1 MERTNAAIEEK
12 WLKIWED
19 NNLYKVEIDDNK
31 PKYYVLNMFPYPSGA
46 GLHVGHPLGYIATD
60 IYSRYKR
67 MKGFNVLNPMGF
79 DSFGLP
85 AEQYALETGQH
96 PAITTKQNI
105 ATFKKQLRTMGFC
118 FDWSR
123 EIQTSDPKFYKW
135 TQWIFLQLFNHYYC
149 LGRNKAIPINELI
162 ETFSKQGNVETRAAC
177 EQKEIFTAK
186 EWNDYSDKEKATI
199 LMNYRLA
206 YQSVK
211 EVNWCAALGTV
222 LANDEVKEG
231 LSERGG
237 YPVERR
243 AMNQWSLRI
252 TAYADRLLKGLDN
265 LDWNEWLKEMQRNWI
280 GRSEGCE
287 MVFKT
292 ESGNDIEIFTTRP
305 DTIYGATFM
314 VLAAEHQ
321 LVKNLITEEQQAE
334 MEAYLKYVKS
344 RTDVERQQ
352 QKEVTGCFTGS
363 YAINPFTDKKIP
375 IYIAEYVLI
384 DYGTGAI
391 MAVPSDD
398 DRDNAFADK
407 FGIEIID
414 VIDKSKY
421 PQAGR
426 HDKLG
431 IMINSGFMDGME
443 VPDAIKAAN
452 DKIEAMNIGSVKV
465 NYKLRDAGYSRQRYW
480 GEPFPIIHK
489 NGIATALPESELP
502 LVLPN
507 VDNYKPSPEGK
518 APISNNKEWTNIS
531 ETEIRETDVM
541 PGYAGSSW
549 YYLRYMDPQNND
561 RFVGEA
567 AEKYWQNVDHY
578 AGGAEHAVGHLMY
591 SRMWHF
597 FLYDIGMVHT
607 KEPFKKLFNQGMIQG
622 VTSWIYRKSPTAF
635 VSADIAK
642 QEGITDKVRIPLSMV
657 NGKNVDVEEVKNW
670 RDDFAKASYQKNDN
684 GEFLCTQEVEKM
696 SKSKHN
702 VVNPDEVITKYGADV
717 FRMFEMFLG
726 PVEQSKPWDIKGI
739 DGVRKF
745 YAKFQRLFEL
755 EGKWLVNDEE
765 PSDEEFK
772 ILHKTIKKIGGDIER
787 YSFNTGVSAFMV
799 ATNELTNAK
808 CSKRKILAPLLQ
820 LIAPFAPFLA
830 DEFWEKLGHKTSIH
844 KSDWP
849 QLDESY
855 LIEATIEYPISIN
868 GKMRVKINLPADV
881 QQADAQAVVLENE
894 TVQKWIDG
902 KELRKFIFV
911 PGRIVNI
918 VV

>member
-1 MERTNAAIEEK
+1 MERTNAATEEK

-19 NNLYKVEIDDNK
+19 SNLYKVEIDHNK

-96 PAITTKQNI
+96 PALTTAQNI
-105 ATFKKQLRTMGFC
+105 ATFKKQLRSMGFC

-123 EIQTSDPKFYKW
+123 EVQTSDPKFYKW
-135 TQWIFLQLFNHYYC
+135 TQWIFIQLFEHYYC
-149 LGRNKAIPINELI
+149 LGRDKAVPLSELV
-162 ETFSKQGNVETRAAC
+162 ETFEKQGNIETRAFC
-177 EQKEIFTAK
+177 DQKEIFTA
-186 EWNDYSDKEKATI
+186 EQWNSYSEKEKADI

-211 EVNWCAALGTV
+211 EVNWCPALGTV

-237 YPVERR
+237 HPVERR
-243 AMNQWSLRI
+243 PMNQWSLRI
-252 TAYADRLLKGLDN
+252 TAYADRLLYGLDA

-280 GRSEGCE
+280 GRSEGCQ
-287 MVFKT
+287 MIFKT
-292 ESGNDIEIFTTRP
+292 ESGADIEVFTTRP

-314 VLAAEHQ
+314 VLAPEHN
-321 LVKNLITEEQQAE
+321 LVEGLVTDEQRANID
-334 MEAYLKYVKS
+334 AYLKYVKS

-352 QKEVTGCFTGS
+352 QKDVTGCFTGS
-363 YAINPFTDKKIP
+363 YAINPFTETKIP

-398 DRDNAFADK
+398 DRDNAFAEK

-421 PQAGR
+421 PDAGR

-452 DKIEAMNIGSVKV
+452 DKIEATGIGKVKV

-489 NGIATALPESELP
+489 DGIAMPLAESELP
-502 LVLPN
+502 LVLPD
-507 VDNYKPSPEGK
+507 VDNYKPSAEGK
-518 APISNNKEWTNIS
+518 APLSNNKAWTNIS

-549 YYLRYMDPQNND
+549 YLLRYMDPNNDD
-561 RFVGEA
+561 RFVGEE

-597 FLYDIGMVHT
+597 FLHDIGLVHT
-607 KEPFKKLFNQGMIQG
+607 KEPYKKLFNQGMIQG
-622 VTSWIYRKSPTAF
+622 VTSWIYRKSQTEF
-635 VSADIAK
+635 VSADIA
-642 QEGITDKVRIPLSMV
+642 EHESITDKIRVPLSMV
-657 NGKNVDVEEVKNW
+657 DGKNVDTEQIKTW
-670 RDDFAKASYQKNDN
+670 REDLAKASYQKNEN

-696 SKSKHN
+696 SKSKYN
-702 VVNPDEVITKYGADV
+702 VVNPDEVIAKYGADV

-745 YAKFQRLFEL
+745 YGKFQRLFEQDD
-755 EGKWLVNDEE
+755 KWLIYDGEPTADEL
-765 PSDEEFK
+765 K
-772 ILHKTIKKIGGDIER
+772 ILHKTIKKVGEDIER
-787 YSFNTGVSAFMV
+787 YSFNTAVSAMMI
-799 ATNELTNAK
+799 ATNELTAVK
-808 CSKRKILAPLLQ
+808 CHKQSILEPLLR
-820 LIAPFAPFLA
+820 LLAPFAPFIA
-830 DEFWEKLGHKTSIH
+830 DEFWEKLGNTVSIH

-849 QLDESY
+849 QFDESY
-855 LIEATIEYPISIN
+855 LKEDTIEYPVSIN
-868 GKMRVKINLPADV
+868 GKMRVKINLSADATQADV
-881 QQADAQAVVLENE
+881 EPIVFANE
-894 TVQKWIDG
+894 VVQKWVDG
-902 KELRKFIFV
+902 KPVKKFIFV
-911 PGRIVNI
+911 PKRIVNI

>member
-1 MERTNAAIEEK
+1 
-12 WLKIWED
+12 
-19 NNLYKVEIDDNK
+19 
-31 PKYYVLNMFPYPSGA
+31 
-46 GLHVGHPLGYIATD
+46 
-60 IYSRYKR
+60 
-67 MKGFNVLNPMGF
+67 
-79 DSFGLP
+79 
-85 AEQYALETGQH
+85 
-96 PAITTKQNI
+96 
-105 ATFKKQLRTMGFC
+105 
-118 FDWSR
+118 
-123 EIQTSDPKFYKW
+123 
-135 TQWIFLQLFNHYYC
+135 
-149 LGRNKAIPINELI
+149 LGRDKAIPISELVA
-162 ETFSKQGNVETRAAC
+162 TFAKQGNIETRAAC
-177 EQKEIFTAK
+177 DQKEIFTAE
-186 EWNDYSDKEKATI
+186 EWNNYTEKERAVI

-211 EVNWCAALGTV
+211 EVNWCPALGTV

-237 YPVERR
+237 HPVERR

-252 TAYADRLLKGLDN
+252 TAYADRLLYGLDD

-280 GRSEGCE
+280 GRSEGCQ
-287 MVFKT
+287 MIFKT
-292 ESGNDIEIFTTRP
+292 ESGEDIEVFTTRP

-314 VLAAEHQ
+314 VLAPEHQ
-321 LVKNLITEEQQAE
+321 LVESLITDDAKNE

-363 YAINPFTDKKIP
+363 YAINPFTNKKIP

-421 PQAGR
+421 PDAGR

-431 IMINSGFMDGME
+431 IMINSGFMDGLE
-443 VPDAIKAAN
+443 VRDAIKAAN
-452 DKIEAMNIGSVKV
+452 NKIEEMGIGTVKV

-502 LVLPN
+502 LHLPD

-518 APISNNKEWTNIS
+518 APISNNKTWTNIS

-549 YYLRYMDPQNND
+549 YLFRYMDPNNND
-561 RFVGEA
+561 RFVGEE

-597 FLYDIGMVHT
+597 FLYDIGLIST

-622 VTSWIYRKSPTAF
+622 VTSWIYRKSSTEF
-635 VSADIAK
+635 LSADIAK
-642 QEGITDKVRIPLSMV
+642 KDGITDKVRVPLNMV
-657 NGKNVDVEEVKNW
+657 NGKNVAIEQVKTW
-670 RDDFAKASYQKNDN
+670 REDFAKASYQKNGL

-696 SKSKHN
+696 SKSKYN
-702 VVNPDEVITKYGADV
+702 VVNPDEVISKYGADV

-745 YAKFQRLFEL
+745 YNKFQRMFEL
-755 EGKWLVNDEE
+755 EGNWLVNDDEPANEE
-765 PSDEEFK
+765 YK

-787 YSFNTGVSAFMV
+787 YSFNTGVSALMI
-799 ATNELTNAK
+799 ATNELTNLK
-808 CSKRKILAPLLQ
+808 CKKRKILEPLLQ
-820 LIAPFAPFLA
+820 LIAPYAPFIT
-830 DEFWEKLGHKTSIH
+830 DEFWEKMGNTESIH
-844 KSDWP
+844 KSEWP

-855 LIEATIEYPISIN
+855 LVEDTIEYPVSIN
-868 GKMRVKINLPADV
+868 GKMRVKISLPADV

-894 TVQKWIDG
+894 VVQKWLAG
-902 KELRKFIFV
+902 NSPKKFIFV
-911 PGRIVNI
+911 PKRIVNI